1 MGEAEEKKDIK
12 QAIRELTYGQEVP
25 QNIQFVLFWIANL
38 AIRFFSAKDIK
49 TK

>member
-1 MGEAEEKKDIK
+1 MGEEKEKKDIK
-12 QAIRELTYGQEVP
+12 QAIRELSYGQEIP

-38 AIRFFSAKDIK
+38 AMKFFGAKDIK